1 MVVGRVNDGVCK
13 LRLRLSW
20 LRVAIS
26 LKFAGIILDAASW
39 LYRRKMIG
47 IYVMAQC
54 LTLSSAMSRR
64 GMTIWWSRRWI
75 EENSE

>member
-1 MVVGRVNDGVCK
+1 MVVRKINDRVRK

-26 LKFAGIILDAASW
+26 LKSAGIIIDAASW

-47 IYVMAQC
+47 MYAMSQC
-54 LTLSSAMSRR
+54 LTLSSALSRR
-64 GMTIWWSRRWI
+64 GMTIWWSRRWFDGGY
-75 EENSE
+75 E